1 MPFDGTETPAM
12 RRSILID
19 ALRSD
24 TAWKWNFCETAG
36 CAIGMSKRI
45 WPRLD
50 SAESVVDL
58 LDITDRQY
66 MDIFGFVNPNHNR
79 TRDLPSEW
87 SDFYGMERTEVT
99 PQMVADALEKLG

>member
-24 TAWKWNFCETAG
+24 TAWEWNFCETAG
-36 CAIGMSKRI
+36 CTIGMARRI
-45 WPRLD
+45 WPQADTLLV
-50 SAESVVDL
+50 AL
-58 LDITDRQY
+58 LDITYRQY
-66 MDIFGFVNPNHNR
+66 TDIFGFIDSGNNR
-79 TRDLPSEW
+79 YRGLPPEW

>member
-19 ALRSD
+19 ALRND
-24 TAWKWNFCETAG
+24 TAWEWDFCDTAG
-36 CAIGMSKRI
+36 CAIGMAKRI
-45 WPRLD
+45 WPQAD
-50 SAESVVDL
+50 AAVPVYL
-58 LDITDRQY
+58 LDITNCQY
-66 MDIFGFVNPNHNR
+66 LDIFGYINLGNNIDR
-79 TRDLPSEW
+79 GLPHEW